1 MEKLSEPIYSSLPAA
16 RAHWPADP
24 LQLPVFLTEK
34 QLAHLM
40 GKSVRTLQKYRR
52 AGTSI
57 PFHVVG
63 RSVLYARD
71 DVLALGDTRST

>member
-1 MEKLSEPIYSSLPAA
+1 LPAA

-24 LQLPVFLTEK
+24 SLLPVFLTEK
-34 QLAHLM
+34 QVAHLM

-52 AGTSI
+52 EGISI

-63 RSVLYARD
+63 RSILYARD
-71 DVLALGDTRST
+71 DVLALGAARSA